1 MESGFSPLR
10 WGLGKRAGSAS
21 LPVQKKPGCR
31 APGICHISME
41 MCPDTPRDGYSP
53 SEAEQLSG
61 ERSEHTASVTAPGNQ
76 ILRGRR
82 RSRRRRKRREEV
94 KRENEKEKKKGG
106 GEGGGKI
113 NVKQFSFQKIHRG
126 TSGLGRG

>member
-1 MESGFSPLR
+1 MESDFAPLR

-21 LPVQKKPGCR
+21 PSVQEKPGCR

-41 MCPDTPRDGYSP
+41 MCPDTPRDGYLP

-61 ERSEHTASVTAPGNQ
+61 ECSEHMAAVTALGNQ

-94 KRENEKEKKKGG
+94 KRENEKEKKRGG
-106 GEGGGKI
+106 GEGGRRENKC
-113 NVKQFSFQKIHRG
+113 
-126 TSGLGRG
+126 